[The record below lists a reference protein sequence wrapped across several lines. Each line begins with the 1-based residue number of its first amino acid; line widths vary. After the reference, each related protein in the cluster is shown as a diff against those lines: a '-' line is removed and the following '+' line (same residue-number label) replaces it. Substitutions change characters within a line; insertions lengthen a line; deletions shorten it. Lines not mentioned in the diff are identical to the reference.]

1 MRTLPARLPQRG
13 AGPPARVRAA
23 RPLLMG
29 FLVDRQR
36 PAACVR
42 PAPAAC
48 RPGLPVARES
58 AALRAPPAA
67 MGSGVLE
74 AAGSQPLPVS
84 AQPAPAPAPAT
95 TLTSAEP
102 AQPAAHAAERQPWDP
117 IPQKEGALPAPLPPA
132 AHDADMRAG
141 SPGACTEALAHP
153 AAAARH
159 AFDRQRVREACS
171 SDSAAQPPGPAARP
185 VGTGMPSTAASQGML
200 CASVDAQPAALA
212 AREATGM
219 PGGAAAAGA
228 SGRACPS
235 AEQPGRPPAA
245 GLRVSTALP
254 GSGSSAA
261 AHVSAVAGMPARPG
275 DSAARSS
282 VCAPAVGGLA
292 EVAAA
297 AGRSPAAALAAAAAV
312 RAGAEGLRA
321 AAGPFPWPT
330 YFIGTRDSFTHRLVP
345 LRSQVG
351 VRPGRT

>member
-1 MRTLPARLPQRG
+1 MRALPARLPQRG

-36 PAACVR
+36 PTACVR
-42 PAPAAC
+42 PAPVAC
-48 RPGLPVARES
+48 RPGLPVAREG

-67 MGSGVLE
+67 TGSGVLE
-74 AAGSQPLPVS
+74 AAGLQALPVS
-84 AQPAPAPAPAT
+84 TRPAPAPAPAT
-95 TLTSAEP
+95 TTTSAEP
-102 AQPAAHAAERQPWDP
+102 AQPAAHAAEQQPSDP
-117 IPQKEGALPAPLPPA
+117 VPQTGGALPALLAPA

-141 SPGACTEALAHP
+141 PPGACTEALAHH

-159 AFDRQRVREACS
+159 PSGGRVREACS
-171 SDSAAQPPGPAARP
+171 SDAAAEPPGPAARP
-185 VGTGMPSTAASQGML
+185 VSTGMPSAAASQGML
-200 CASVDAQPAALA
+200 CASVVAQPAALE
-212 AREATGM
+212 AREATSM

-228 SGRACPS
+228 PGGACPS
-235 AEQPGRPPAA
+235 AGQPGHPSVA
-245 GLRVSTALP
+245 GLRVSTALQ
-254 GSGSSAA
+254 GLGSSAA
-261 AHVSAVAGMPARPG
+261 AHAPADAGMPARPG

-330 YFIGTRDSFTHRLVP
+330 YFIATRDSFTHRLVP

-351 VRPGRT
+351 VEPGSA